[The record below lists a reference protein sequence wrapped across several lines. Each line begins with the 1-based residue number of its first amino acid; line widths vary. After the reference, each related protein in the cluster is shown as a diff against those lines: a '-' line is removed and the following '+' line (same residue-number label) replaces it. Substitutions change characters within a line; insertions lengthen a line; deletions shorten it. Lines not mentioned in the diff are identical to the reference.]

1 MYKKIIITFIL
12 LVNSIAYSQDLS
24 TYFDIEGNSPYLD
37 KENLLF
43 SAIDS
48 KYVSKNGHGWRNE
61 LKKKKTFRKSM
72 FETYENIFSNILFD
86 LNNGA
91 KTIITQYHEKD
102 TSTLLLVYIADIKS
116 NKLINGKANDGI
128 FDMYVI
134 YKNESNKKV
143 VLPITTL
150 KANTIFSY
158 YFGNSFG
165 NIKIVV
171 NEKEVQFKTKNS
183 PKVYLKF
190 GDYLQAQDPITNK
203 RIQKEN
209 FSDFYRK
216 NIKIDKVE
224 FRKITYTTDE

>member
-1 MYKKIIITFIL
+1 MYKKIIITSLIL
-12 LVNSIAYSQDLS
+12 LNSIVHAQELS

-61 LKKKKTFRKSM
+61 LKKKKAFRKSM
-72 FETYENIFSNILFD
+72 FETYEIISSNILFD
-86 LNNGA
+86 LSNGS
-91 KTIITQYHEKD
+91 KTIVTQYHQQD

-116 NKLINGKANDGI
+116 KKLINGKANDGI

-134 YKNESNKKV
+134 YKNGSNKKV

-150 KANTIFSY
+150 NPNTIYSY

-171 NEKEVQFKTKNS
+171 NEKEVQFKTKDS
-183 PKVYLKF
+183 QKVYLKF
-190 GDYLQAQDPITNK
+190 GDYLQAQNPITNK
-203 RIQKEN
+203 RIAKEDFN
-209 FSDFYRK
+209 DFYK
-216 NIKIDKVE
+216 QNIKTDKIE
-224 FRKITYTTDE
+224 FRKISYTTNE